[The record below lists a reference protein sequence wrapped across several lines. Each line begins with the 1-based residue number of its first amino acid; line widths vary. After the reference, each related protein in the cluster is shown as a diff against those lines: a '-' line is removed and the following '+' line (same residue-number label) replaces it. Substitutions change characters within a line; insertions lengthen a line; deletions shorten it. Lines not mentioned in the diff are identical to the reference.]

1 VNKEYEELV
10 EASNRHHEAVYDYI
24 EKHGVDERF
33 TILIQGKYRWLKM
46 IAERHGIE
54 LGEY

>member
-1 VNKEYEELV
+1 MNKEYEELV
-10 EASNRHHEAVYDYI
+10 ETSNRHHEAVYDYI

-33 TILIQGKYRWLKM
+33 AILIEGKYRWLKM
-46 IAERHGIE
+46 IAERCGIE